1 MAIYII
7 RHGET
12 AGNASGVIQFPN
24 TPLNERG
31 LTQARLAGQRLRSAN
46 LVRIIASDYDRAR
59 MTAEQIHAEI
69 KIPLEF
75 NELLRERHFGDLR
88 GKSHS
93 EIGDINHPEL
103 APPNGETWPM
113 FHRRIDQAWAM
124 VQATA
129 MDHGAESDIAIVTHG
144 LVCYS
149 LALRHLQ
156 TPADYQA
163 MPSFGNTSITQVEAT
178 PPWRALL
185 INCCAH
191 LDSLSADRTELG
203 RSV

>member
-1 MAIYII
+1 MSLYII

-12 AGNASGVIQFPN
+12 AGNAGGIVQFPDI
-24 TPLNERG
+24 PLNERG
-31 LTQARLAGQRLRSAN
+31 LAQARQAGQRLREAK
-46 LVRIIASDYDRAR
+46 LVRIIASDYARTR
-59 MTAEQIHAEI
+59 MTAEQIQAETGA
-69 KIPLEF
+69 PLEF

-88 GKSHS
+88 GKSHT

-113 FHRRIDQAWAM
+113 FHRRIDQAWAV
-124 VQATA
+124 VQAA
-129 MDHGAESDIAIVTHG
+129 VAETDGPLAIVTHG

-149 LALRHLQ
+149 LALRHLS
-156 TPADYQA
+156 TPPDYE
-163 MPSFGNTSITQVEAT
+163 PVPRFGNTSITQVETT
-178 PPWRALL
+178 PPWRTRL

-191 LDSLSADRTELG
+191 LDALSADRTQAG